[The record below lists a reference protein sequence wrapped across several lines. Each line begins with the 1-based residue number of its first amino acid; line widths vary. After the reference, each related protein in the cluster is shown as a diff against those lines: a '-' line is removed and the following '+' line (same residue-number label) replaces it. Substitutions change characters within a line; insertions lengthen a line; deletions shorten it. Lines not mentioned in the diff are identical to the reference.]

1 MLDFIK
7 VLGKQIARIYN
18 YMDYINKEVQKCRNE
33 GYIGY

>member
-7 VLGKQIARIYN
+7 VLGNKIVQVYH

>member
-1 MLDFIK
+1 MLDTIRN
-7 VLGKQIARIYN
+7 LGKLFVRLYR